1 MRTSEKIEALAAAL
15 SKAQGALTNVKK
27 GKTAKA
33 GKYSYTYANISDVL
47 ELVRAPA
54 ADNGLSFVQSSAI
67 ADRLL
72 CMTTR
77 IMHESGQWL
86 EVDAYANP
94 GDWSPQSVG
103 STETYLRR
111 YSLIRCFSIAAEDD
125 DGKTAQASSPARQ
138 GPPPTS
144 QRRHEPPRRQE
155 SRQPPPRKRLPS
167 GSEDDKARR
176 ALWIKVL
183 NAAKADGYQRTY
195 DGVDK
200 GDWRELAGRLG
211 VQVPSD
217 GHDMTSAT
225 LQAIL
230 DARAARK
237 RKDAKELF

>member
-15 SKAQGALTNVKK
+15 SKAQGALENVKK

-54 ADNGLSFVQSSAI
+54 ADNGLSFVQGSAI

-86 EVDAYANP
+86 EVDAYASP

-125 DGKTAQASSPARQ
+125 DGKAAQAASPARQ
-138 GPPPTS
+138 GAPPVA
-144 QRRHEPPRRQE
+144 QRRYEPAA
-155 SRQPPPRKRLPS
+155 QPPPRKRLPS
-167 GSEDDKARR
+167 NDDDKQRR
-176 ALWIKVL
+176 NLWIKVG
-183 NAAKADGYQRTY
+183 NAAKADGHIRTF

-200 GDWRELAGRLG
+200 GDWRELAARLKVPVARDGRE
-211 VQVPSD
+211 
-217 GHDMTSAT
+217 MTCEQ

-230 DARAARK
+230 DARAASK
-237 RKDAKELF
+237 RKAAELF